1 MSEIL
6 ENERDM
12 RQLVNTTQ
20 ALFERTQDL
29 TMRENEISNQ
39 LQIMMLEQTKL
50 LEASSHNEALIRSQR
65 DRLVQLERMNED
77 LERQASD
84 QMTELT
90 ALR

>member
-29 TMRENEISNQ
+29 TIRENEISNQ

-50 LEASSHNEALIRSQR
+50 LEASSHNEALIGSQR
-65 DRLVQLERMNED
+65 DRLVQLERMNEE
-77 LERQASD
+77 LERQATDS
-84 QMTELT
+84 MTELT